1 MTLSPPMPDF
11 PAPDRLIP
19 HRAPMQLID
28 RVIEAEADRT
38 RAETTIRA
46 DNAFFTPAWGVP
58 AYVGFEMMA
67 QTICAFDGLARWREG
82 LDPALGFLLGCRRY
96 KARREWFVEGERL
109 EIEARSLLEP
119 GEVGSFDCRIFDAAG
134 GEIAESMVVVFR
146 PDDIEAYLA
155 AAIQH
160 G

>member
-1 MTLSPPMPDF
+1 MSDF

-28 RVIEAEADRT
+28 RVIDADSGRT
-38 RAETTIRA
+38 RAEIVIRS
-46 DNAFFTPAWGVP
+46 DNAFFSPARGVP

-67 QTICAFDGLARWREG
+67 QTICAFDGLARWRRG

-96 KARREWFVEGERL
+96 HARRDWFLEGERL

-119 GEVGSFDCRIFDAAG
+119 GEIGSFDSRIFDSSG
-134 GEIAESMVVVFR
+134 TEIAESMVVVFR

-155 AAIQH
+155 AAHQDA
-160 G
+160 